1 MNDNRDYKYNLFG
14 ESNRNEYQVIV
25 KWISKGSRVIDL
37 GCGDGSLLSLL
48 KKKNIIC
55 EGVDISE
62 SAVKATRKKGI
73 KARQGRIDVPLKYE
87 NREFDFAICNVTLQ
101 MVMYPEV
108 LLTEMRRIA
117 RRQIISFPNFA
128 FILNRL
134 DLLINGR
141 MPKVMIPGYDWYST
155 GHIHQLSIR
164 DFEDFS
170 KKNNIRILDQKHI
183 FPERLFFIPGRLLN
197 IFPNIF
203 ASTAIYLLKNNEDK
217 EFTGL

>member
-1 MNDNRDYKYNLFG
+1 MNDNRNYKYNLFAK
-14 ESNRNEYQVIV
+14 SNRNEYQVIV
-25 KWISKGSRVIDL
+25 KWISRGSRVIDL

-48 KKKNIIC
+48 KKKGIIG
-55 EGVDISE
+55 EGVDVSE

-73 KARQGRIDVPLKYE
+73 KAKQGRIDVPLEYK
-87 NREFDFAICNVTLQ
+87 NQEFDYAICNVTLQ

-134 DLLINGR
+134 DMLINGR
-141 MPKVMIPGYDWYST
+141 MPKVMIPGYEWYSM

-164 DFEDFS
+164 DFEDFI

-183 FPERLFFIPGRLLN
+183 FPERLLFVPGRLLN
-197 IFPNIF
+197 FFPNLF
-203 ASTAIYLLKNNEDK
+203 ASTAIFYLQSNEK
-217 EFTGL
+217 